1 MVTSDSTFDGGL
13 RIRLLGGLE
22 LRRSGTLLQLP
33 ASRRTRA
40 LLGFLVATGSPHSRS
55 SLCDLLW
62 DGPDDPRASLRWS
75 LTKLRAVV
83 DGRDGTRLLADR
95 DKVAFDARGCEVD
108 AQRVAA
114 ALDRNAPQAMALADL
129 EALALL
135 LRGEFLDGLDLPACY
150 RFHHWCV
157 SCREHYGAM
166 RRKVL
171 AALTGRLAAEPER
184 ALPYGHAMVEADPL
198 AEAAHATLVRLLA
211 AAGRYPEAERHYD
224 WARDLLRREVAI
236 PAGGPLDDAIH
247 RVRRELRAGGGGDT
261 APLGPVT
268 ATTTPADGSPGSGTG
283 QRLLG
288 RDRESAAI
296 SEAVAGG
303 PQPRLLLF
311 AGAPGIGK
319 TCLLDRLGAA
329 ASAAGHEV
337 IRGRCFEAEMVR
349 PYGLWLDALRGV
361 TTSGIDPP
369 VLAQAA
375 PLLAGRSPEDGS
387 RERLF
392 DAAMALL
399 RGLASRRP
407 IALTLDDLQWID
419 EGSAALLHFL
429 ARHLVGRSGIVFACA
444 ARAGEIDDNVRARAL
459 LQSLAREELVR
470 RFDLAPLSLAAA
482 RTLVASQSLDAEHAW
497 RLSGGNPLYLRE
509 LARATGRGDSAGE
522 SLDDLIRSHLR
533 SLDDDAREL
542 LAWAAAAGKE
552 VRPALLA
559 EAAGLPMGEVLAR
572 LHRLERHG
580 LLAASD
586 ASGHVDFA
594 HDLVRQTLYRSLSQ
608 ARRQAIHS
616 QYLRA
621 LRLES
626 AADDAR
632 HGEIVHHA
640 ELAGDDLVAAQACL
654 AAGQHCLRLFANPQA
669 ADVAE
674 RGLGHLAALAPGV
687 QRVAL
692 EIALLRLRVAAA
704 AGPVGRR
711 LPALAERIRRAIAE
725 AEELGLREDAAS
737 GWEILAY
744 LRQWSSDG
752 GDPREATLTAERMT
766 RRGDARTHCIQLANS
781 GRCLLDIEADMERGR
796 ELLAEAATQAAAL
809 GLEVMEVDWGRAL
822 IARADGH
829 LDAARESLAVAVA
842 LARRAAN
849 HWREFECM
857 VWLATVELEQG
868 RHLDVLRHVGEIVS
882 AAARMGEP
890 APPFAQA
897 LQALAWLRRDG
908 ARDLA
913 AGGASAEEDLL
924 ASLAALRDLD
934 DKAHLAYALNETAA
948 LAQEAGRRGD
958 AARLAAEALTAARA
972 VRRATEMTVA
982 AARLVSA
989 CAWGVD
995 GVDAP
1000 LVAQARRLLEDWPRS
1015 WPATGSPTARAVA
1028 AMATATAAIASAAV
1042 ASSDAPVI
1050 EGAAVGGAA
1059 GAAAGALSATI
1070 ARTPRRQAGV
1080 PARCSLADGDHRV
1093 PNRR

>member
-1 MVTSDSTFDGGL
+1 MVTSNSTVDGGL

-22 LRRSGTLLQLP
+22 LRRSGSPLQLP

-75 LTKLRAVV
+75 LTKLRTVV

-95 DKVAFDARGCEVD
+95 DSVAFDARGCEVD
-108 AQRVAA
+108 VQQVAA
-114 ALDRNAPQAMALADL
+114 AVDRHDPAAMPLADL
-129 EALALL
+129 EALATL
-135 LRGEFLDGLDLPACY
+135 LRGEFLDGLELPACY

-171 AALTGRLAAEPER
+171 AALTGRLAADPER

-198 AEAAHATLVRLLA
+198 AETAHATLVRLLG

-247 RVRRELRAGGGGDT
+247 RVRRALRAGGGGSE
-261 APLGPVT
+261 AGHRPQVPE
-268 ATTTPADGSPGSGTG
+268 ATSTPADHGSPASGAG

-288 RDRESAAI
+288 RDRECAAI
-296 SEAVAGG
+296 SEAIAGC
-303 PQPRLLLF
+303 PRPRLLLF

-319 TCLLDRLGAA
+319 TRLLDRLAVDA
-329 ASAAGHEV
+329 CAAGHEV

-349 PYGLWLDALRGV
+349 PYGLWLDTLRGV
-361 TTSGIDPP
+361 ATSGIDAP

-375 PLLAGRSPEDGS
+375 PLLAGRSPEDGT

-399 RGLASRRP
+399 CGLASRRP
-407 IALTLDDLQWID
+407 IALALDDLQWID
-419 EGSAALLHFL
+419 ESSAALLHFL
-429 ARHLVGRSGIVFACA
+429 ARHLVGRTGFIFACA

-470 RFDLAPLSLAAA
+470 RFDLAPLSLADA
-482 RTLVASQSLDAEHAW
+482 RTLVAPQSLDAEPAW
-497 RLSGGNPLYLRE
+497 RLSGGNPLYLLE
-509 LARATGRGDSAGE
+509 LARATGRGDNAAE
-522 SLDDLIRSHLR
+522 DLDDLIRSHLR

-542 LAWAAAAGKE
+542 LAWAAAAGRA
-552 VRPALLA
+552 VRPSLLA

-572 LHRLERHG
+572 LHRLERYG
-580 LLAASD
+580 LLAASGR
-586 ASGHVDFA
+586 SGHVDFA

-616 QYLRA
+616 QYLHA
-621 LRLES
+621 LRREC
-626 AADDAR
+626 AADESL

-640 ELAGDDLVAAQACL
+640 ELAGDDLAAAQACL

-674 RGLGHLAALAPGV
+674 RGLGRLAALAPGV
-687 QRVAL
+687 QRVGL

-704 AGPVGRR
+704 AGAVGRR

-725 AEELGLREDAAS
+725 AERLGLHEDAAS

-744 LRQWSSDG
+744 LRQWSSDS

-766 RRGDARTHCIQLANS
+766 RRGDATTHCIQLANS

-796 ELLAEAATQAAAL
+796 ELLAEATTRAAAL
-809 GLEVMEVDWGRAL
+809 GLDVMEIDWGRAL

-857 VWLATVELEQG
+857 VWLATVELEHG
-868 RHLDVLRHVGEIVS
+868 RHADVLRHVGEIVA

-897 LQALAWLRRDG
+897 LQAVARLRWDG
-908 ARDLA
+908 ARDPVT
-913 AGGASAEEDLL
+913 GIASAERDLL
-924 ASLAALRDLD
+924 ASLAALRELD

-948 LAQEAGRRGD
+948 LAQEAGRPAD
-958 AARLAAEALTAARA
+958 AARFAAEALVAARA

-982 AARLVSA
+982 AARLVG
-989 CAWGVD
+989 AWAG
-995 GVDAP
+995 GAEGCDAL
-1000 LVAQARRLLEDWPRS
+1000 LVAEARRLLEDWPRS
-1015 WPATGSPTARAVA
+1015 WPASGSPTARAVA
-1028 AMATATAAIASAAV
+1028 AMATASAAAASAAAV
-1042 ASSDAPVI
+1042 
-1050 EGAAVGGAA
+1050 VGGAA
-1059 GAAAGALSATI
+1059 VNAGGLAATI
-1070 ARTPRRQAGV
+1070 ARTPRRQAAVTAQYG
-1080 PARCSLADGDHRV
+1080 LADGEHHV

>member
-1 MVTSDSTFDGGL
+1 MVTSESTFDGL

-22 LRRSGTLLQLP
+22 LRRGGTLLQLP

-75 LTKLRAVV
+75 LTKLRTVV
-83 DGRDGTRLLADR
+83 DARDATRLRADR
-95 DKVAFDARGCEVD
+95 DKVAFDAGGCEVD
-108 AQRVAA
+108 TQQVAA
-114 ALDRNAPQAMALADL
+114 ALAGNDPQTLALADL
-129 EALALL
+129 EALAVL

-157 SCREHYGAM
+157 NAREHYGGM
-166 RRKVL
+166 RRTVL

-198 AEAAHATLVRLLA
+198 AEVAHATLVGLLGSA
-211 AAGRYPEAERHYD
+211 RRYPEAERHYE
-224 WARDLLRREVAI
+224 WARDLLRREVAM

-247 RVRRELRAGGGGDT
+247 RVRREVRAGAGGARPHGQ
-261 APLGPVT
+261 ASE
-268 ATTTPADGSPGSGTG
+268 ATSMPPDHGSGPSGTSH
-283 QRLLG
+283 RLLG
-288 RDRESAAI
+288 RERECVAI
-296 SEAVAGG
+296 TEAIAGC
-303 PQPRLLLF
+303 PQPKLLHF

-319 TCLLDRLGAA
+319 TCLLDRLAA
-329 ASAAGHEV
+329 DAAAAGHDV
-337 IRGRCFEAEMVR
+337 IRGRCFEAEMIR

-361 TTSGIDPP
+361 ATQGMEAS

-375 PLLAGRSPEDGS
+375 PLLAGRSPGDGS

-399 RGLASRRP
+399 CELASRRP
-407 IALTLDDLQWID
+407 VALTLDDLQWID

-429 ARHLVGRSGIVFACA
+429 ARHLVGRTGFVFACA
-444 ARAGEIDDNVRARAL
+444 ARAGEIDDNVRARSL
-459 LQSLAREELVR
+459 LQSLVREDLVR
-470 RFDLAPLSLAAA
+470 RFDLAPLSLATA
-482 RTLVASQSLDAEHAW
+482 RTLLAPQSLDAERAW
-497 RLSGGNPLYLRE
+497 RLSGGNPLYLLE
-509 LARATGRGDSAGE
+509 LARATRRGDNAGE
-522 SLDDLIRSHLR
+522 GLDDLIRSHLR

-542 LAWAAAAGKE
+542 LAWAAAAGRE
-552 VRPALLA
+552 VRPSLLA

-580 LLAASD
+580 LLAASGR
-586 ASGHVDFA
+586 SGHVDFA

-608 ARRQAIHS
+608 ARRQAIHG
-616 QYLRA
+616 QYLHVLQR
-621 LRLES
+621 ES
-626 AADDAR
+626 AADDSL

-687 QRVAL
+687 QRLGL

-711 LPALAERIRRAIAE
+711 LPALAERIGRATAE
-725 AEELGLREDAAS
+725 AEALGLHEDAAS

-744 LRQWSSDG
+744 LRQWSSDD

-766 RRGDARTHCIQLANS
+766 RSGDAATHCVQLANS

-796 ELLAEAATQAAAL
+796 ELLAEATVRATAL
-809 GLEVMEVDWGRAL
+809 GLEVMEIDWGRAL
-822 IARADGH
+822 VARADGR
-829 LDAARESLAVAVA
+829 LEAARDSLAVAVA

-868 RHLDVLRHVGEIVS
+868 SYADVLRHVGEIAA

-890 APPFAQA
+890 PPPFARAMGAVARWRGNGAAAQA
-897 LQALAWLRRDG
+897 G
-908 ARDLA
+908 S
-913 AGGASAEEDLL
+913 GPSAEEDLL
-924 ASLAALRDLD
+924 ASLAALRDQD
-934 DKAHLAYALNETAA
+934 DKAHLAYALNEAAA
-948 LAQEAGRRGD
+948 LAQEAGRPHV
-958 AARLAAEALTAARA
+958 AARFAAEALGAARA

-982 AARLVSA
+982 AARLVDA
-989 CAWGVD
+989 CARGAEGCD
-995 GVDAP
+995 GLLLAE
-1000 LVAQARRLLEDWPRS
+1000 ARRLFDGWPRS
-1015 WPATGSPTARAVA
+1015 WPASGPPTARAVA
-1028 AMATATAAIASAAV
+1028 AIATAAAAV
-1042 ASSDAPVI
+1042 AMANDSADDSATT
-1050 EGAAVGGAA
+1050 AVA
-1059 GAAAGALSATI
+1059 GATGDLSSTI
-1070 ARTPRRQAGV
+1070 ARTARPRAGMA
-1080 PARCSLADGDHRV
+1080 ARYGLADGDHHV